1 LTIVAVSDAYL
12 HATMTKREE
21 ILGRGLFDVFPD
33 NPDDPTAT
41 GVSNLRASL
50 DRVLQHR
57 TPDTMAVQK
66 YDIRRSESEGGGFE
80 ERYWS
85 PVNSPVLGSNGE
97 VAYII
102 HRVEDVT
109 EFVRLKQAESEQNRI
124 TEELRTRAA
133 RTESEIFRRA
143 QSGKPDRMVLFL
155 MTILTAGIFV
165 ADLFTPLGIAVPFLY
180 MIPLG
185 LTLRL
190 PYRTAPIVF
199 AIIYT
204 ALSFLGAYYS
214 PPGVPWIGYTNRY
227 LAVPAFWVT
236 ALLVMRQKRV
246 EEERDRFFTL
256 SLDLLCIAGFDGY
269 FKRLNPA
276 WERTLGYSVNELLAE
291 PYMHFL
297 HPDDRDVTSAEA
309 QKNAA
314 GGQTFAFENRYRCK
328 DGSYKWLL
336 WSAMPLREQQ
346 LIYATARD
354 ITELKRAQESTSHL
368 AAIVESSDDAIISKD
383 LDGIICSW
391 NQGAERL
398 FGYIAEEVIGKPV
411 AILIPPGR
419 PNEEPEIIERVN
431 RGERIDHYETI
442 RRRKDGRDIDV
453 SLTISPI
460 KDATGKITGVSKAV
474 RDITERKRAEEE
486 LRKRTEEVAAA
497 NKELE
502 AFSYSVSHD
511 LRAPLRH
518 IDGFADLLKKHAA
531 SVLGDKS
538 LRYLSTISESA
549 KQMGVLIDDLL
560 QFSRVG
566 RAEMRKTVVPLN
578 KLVKDVLSEVRLD
591 VQDRHIAWTIRDLPE
606 VHGDPAM
613 LRQVLVNL
621 IANAVKYTR
630 PREQA
635 TIEVGCLNGLP
646 NETAVFVRDN
656 GVGFDMQ
663 YAHKLFGVF
672 QRLHSANEFE
682 GTGIGLAN
690 VQRIIHRHGGR
701 TWAEGKVGEGATF
714 YFALPARKEASHDG

>member
-1 LTIVAVSDAYL
+1 LINRVSSLPSPDFRSLFESAPGLYLVLTPALIIVAVSDAYL
-12 HATMTKREE
+12 QATMTKREE
-21 ILGRGLFDVFPD
+21 ILGCGLFDVFPD
-33 NPDDPTAT
+33 NPDDQTAT

-50 DRVLQHR
+50 NRVLQHR

-66 YDIRRSESEGGGFE
+66 YDIRKPESEGGGFE
-80 ERYWS
+80 EHYWN
-85 PVNSPVLGSNGE
+85 PVNSPVLGPNGE

-109 EFVRLKQAESEQNRI
+109 EFIRLKQAESEQQRI
-124 TEELRTRAA
+124 TEDLRTRVA
-133 RTESEIFRRA
+133 RTESDTFRRA
-143 QSGKPDRMVLFL
+143 QSGKQDRIVVFL
-155 MTILTAGIFV
+155 MTILTAGIFT
-165 ADLFTPLGIAVPFLY
+165 ADLFTTLGIAVHLLY
-180 MIPLG
+180 MIPLVM
-185 LTLRL
+185 TLRL
-190 PYRTAPIVF
+190 SYRTAPIMF
-199 AIIYT
+199 AIICT
-204 ALSFLGAYYS
+204 ALSFLGVYYS
-214 PPGVPWIGYTNRY
+214 PLGPLWISYSNRF
-227 LAVPAFWVT
+227 LAVSVFWVT
-236 ALLVMRQKRV
+236 VLLVMQHKRV

-297 HPDDRDVTSAEA
+297 HPDDRDATSVEA

-328 DGSYKWLL
+328 DGSYRWLL

-354 ITELKRAQESTSHL
+354 ITE
-368 AAIVESSDDAIISKD
+368 
-383 LDGIICSW
+383 
-391 NQGAERL
+391 
-398 FGYIAEEVIGKPV
+398 
-411 AILIPPGR
+411 
-419 PNEEPEIIERVN
+419 
-431 RGERIDHYETI
+431 
-442 RRRKDGRDIDV
+442 
-453 SLTISPI
+453 
-460 KDATGKITGVSKAV
+460 
-474 RDITERKRAEEE
+474 RKRAEEE
-486 LRKRTEEVAAA
+486 LRKRTEEVNAA

-531 SVLGDKS
+531 STLGDKS

-578 KLVKDVLSEVRLD
+578 KLVKDVLGEVRLD
-591 VQDRHIAWTIRDLPE
+591 VQDRHITWTIRDLPE

-630 PREQA
+630 PREHA
-635 TIEVGCLNGLP
+635 TIEIGCLNGMP
-646 NETAVFVRDN
+646 NETAVFVRDD

-663 YAHKLFGVF
+663 YVHKLFGVF

-682 GTGIGLAN
+682 GAGIGLAN

>member
-1 LTIVAVSDAYL
+1 MINRVSSLPSPDFRSLFESAPGLYLVLTPALIIVAVSDAYL
-12 HATMTKREE
+12 QATMTKREE
-21 ILGRGLFDVFPD
+21 ILGCGLFDVFPD
-33 NPDDPTAT
+33 NPDDQTAT
-41 GVSNLRASL
+41 GVSNLRTSL
-50 DRVLQHR
+50 DRVLRHR
-57 TPDTMAVQK
+57 VPDAMAVQK

-85 PVNSPVLGSNGE
+85 PVNSPVLGPNGE

-109 EFVRLKQAESEQNRI
+109 EFIRLKQAESEQQRI
-124 TEELRTRAA
+124 TEDLRTRVA
-133 RTESEIFRRA
+133 RTESDTFRRA
-143 QSGKPDRMVLFL
+143 QSGKQDRIVVFL
-155 MTILTAGIFV
+155 MTILTAGIFT
-165 ADLFTPLGIAVPFLY
+165 ADLFTTLGIAVHLLY
-180 MIPLG
+180 MIPLVM
-185 LTLRL
+185 TLRL
-190 PYRTAPIVF
+190 SYRTAPIMF
-199 AIIYT
+199 AIICT
-204 ALSFLGAYYS
+204 ALSFLGVYYS

-227 LAVPAFWVT
+227 LAVPALWVI

-291 PYMHFL
+291 PYMHFI
-297 HPDDRDVTSAEA
+297 HPDDRDVTGAEA
-309 QKNAA
+309 QKNAS

-328 DGSYKWLL
+328 DGSYRWLL

-354 ITELKRAQESTSHL
+354 ITE
-368 AAIVESSDDAIISKD
+368 
-383 LDGIICSW
+383 
-391 NQGAERL
+391 
-398 FGYIAEEVIGKPV
+398 
-411 AILIPPGR
+411 
-419 PNEEPEIIERVN
+419 
-431 RGERIDHYETI
+431 
-442 RRRKDGRDIDV
+442 
-453 SLTISPI
+453 
-460 KDATGKITGVSKAV
+460 
-474 RDITERKRAEEE
+474 RKRAEEE
-486 LRKRTEEVAAA
+486 LRKRTEEVNAA

-531 SVLGDKS
+531 STLGDKS

-578 KLVKDVLSEVRLD
+578 KLVKDVLGEVRRD
-591 VQDRHIAWTIRDLPE
+591 VQDRHITWTIRDLPE

-630 PREQA
+630 PREHA
-635 TIEVGCLNGLP
+635 TIEIGCLNGMP
-646 NETAVFVRDN
+646 NETAVFVRDD

-663 YAHKLFGVF
+663 YVHKLFGVF